1 MFFKPIPHI
10 LGMVP
15 RTMSVWE
22 KIYKAIAHRIV
33 EEDRA
38 FEIAYLRF
46 GEARQWVVEQVGLKP
61 NWLVL
66 EIGYGQGYLS
76 MELASV
82 LKYGKVVG
90 IDFLHENCTIGVT
103 RWIAKQLGM
112 QERIALVSSDST
124 KLPFNKSTFDAVV
137 SFLALQDIV
146 GTRKKRGVL
155 ATVDEACRVVKKG
168 GIVAIADDSFAH
180 CRPEGEQR
188 MLFTAI
194 KRYWHKLLPSEKELM
209 KRMGRNGISDSR
221 TLFYNPN
228 ESLLPKDAE
237 RELRLSVEWAKPF
250 GIKVDFD
257 NFWKEVDEVVR
268 RNGRVYSKV
277 ALLLGRKTSS

>member
-1 MFFKPIPHI
+1 
-10 LGMVP
+10 MVP
-15 RTMSVWE
+15 RNMGVWE
-22 KIYKAIAHRIV
+22 KIYKAIADRIV

-46 GEARQWVVEQVGLKP
+46 GEARKWVVEQVGLNP

-76 MELASV
+76 MELASI

-90 IDFLHENCTIGVT
+90 IDLLHENCTIGVT

-112 QERIALVSSDST
+112 QDKIALVSSDST
-124 KLPFNKSTFDAVV
+124 KLPFMNETFDAVV
-137 SFLALQDIV
+137 SFLALQNIKN
-146 GTRKKRGVL
+146 TRGSEGVL

-168 GIVAIADDSFAH
+168 GIVAIADDSFPF
-180 CRPEGEQR
+180 CRPKADQGR
-188 MLFTAI
+188 LFDAI
-194 KRYWHKLLPSEKELM
+194 KCHWDILLPSANELIERM
-209 KRMGRNGISDSR
+209 KRNEISEAKVLSYD
-221 TLFYNPN
+221 PK

-237 RELRLSVEWAKPF
+237 RELRLSAKWAEPF
-250 GIKVDFD
+250 GVKVDFD
-257 NFWKEVDEVVR
+257 NFWKEVGEIIR

-277 ALLLGRKTSS
+277 VLLLGRKTSS